1 MKVNR
6 KIIEIDEELCDG
18 CGNCVP
24 SCAEGAIKI
33 VEGKAKVLADQLCDG
48 LGACIGE
55 CPTGALRIVERE
67 ADDFDEA
74 AVEEHLLIRKGE
86 TPPEPASLACGC
98 PSTHIQTFV
107 PADACREAN
116 EPATHQSAGSALS
129 HWPVQIR
136 LVPSTAPFLKNADLL
151 VTADCVPVAYPDFHR
166 DFLRGKVVMLGCPK
180 FDDVRAYAE
189 KFADIFRTANIR
201 SVTVL
206 DMEVPCCSALPQIVR
221 DAMKAAGREI
231 PLEEITITSQ
241 GDVLDQMRFTAA
253 L

>member
-24 SCAEGAIKI
+24 SCAEGAIE
-33 VEGKAKVLADQLCDG
+33 VVGGKARVLSDKFCDG

-67 ADDFDEA
+67 ADEFDEE
-74 AVEEHLLIRKGE
+74 AVEDHLRNRKGE
-86 TPPEPASLACGC
+86 TPPEPEPMACGC
-98 PSTHIQTFV
+98 PSNLIQIFS
-107 PADACREAN
+107 PPDACRESE
-116 EPATHQSAGSALS
+116 EPAPPGGRASALT

-136 LVPSTAPFLKNADLL
+136 LVPATAPFLKHAHLL
-151 VTADCVPVAYPDFHR
+151 VTADCVPVACPDFHR

-180 FDDVRAYAE
+180 FDDAGAYAE
-189 KFADIFRTANIR
+189 KFTEIFRTANIR

-221 DAMKAAGREI
+221 EGMKAAGKDI
-231 PLEEITITSQ
+231 PVEEITLTTRGKVREPGRLSA
-241 GDVLDQMRFTAA
+241 VL
-253 L
+253 

>member
-24 SCAEGAIKI
+24 SCAEGAIE
-33 VEGKAKVLADQLCDG
+33 VVDGKARVLADKFCDG

-67 ADDFDEA
+67 ADEFDEE
-74 AVEEHLLIRKGE
+74 AVEEHLQNLKAE
-86 TPPEPASLACGC
+86 APSEPEPMACAC
-98 PSTHIQTFV
+98 PSTRLQIFAQ
-107 PADACREAN
+107 ADACQEAN
-116 EPATHQSAGSALS
+116 EAAPRGGPASALT

-136 LVPSTAPFLKNADLL
+136 LVPAEAPFLKHADLL
-151 VTADCVPVAYPDFHR
+151 VTADCVPVACPDFHR
-166 DFLRGKVVMLGCPK
+166 DFLRGKVVILGCPK
-180 FDDVRAYAE
+180 FDDARVYVE
-189 KFADIFRTANIR
+189 KFTEIFRTANIR
-201 SVTVL
+201 SITVL

-221 DAMKAAGREI
+221 EGMKAAGKEI
-231 PLEEITITSQ
+231 PVEEITLTTRGKILEPGRLS
-241 GDVLDQMRFTAA
+241 AA